1 MLKLRPMD
9 QQQLETLL
17 QQLPSAKA
25 PAGMKDAIM
34 ARIEPARAT
43 AETSHATTI
52 PLERG
57 FLLLSLTA
65 GFIAL
70 VFLIDL
76 QFLNNWL
83 IKTFTT
89 FQLMFSQ
96 NILNINEAAGI
107 AGKLPVYLLLTIMA
121 IAALLLFE
129 KLVLKKVISRINL
142 L

>member
-1 MLKLRPMD
+1 MD

-70 VFLIDL
+70 VFLIEL